1 MNSTDEYVMDSFCT
15 FDKMKVLIY
24 DLLCTEVWKEKLYP
38 LLKGQLAQI
47 NSVRSYMTVSSTQL
61 EITDPISTFLES
73 SSNLAITLT
82 LIAFR
87 FIMKFQRA
95 TFWKF

>member
-47 NSVRSYMTVSSTQL
+47 NSVRSYMTVSLKHSD
-61 EITDPISTFLES
+61 ITDLRY
-73 SSNLAITLT
+73 LL
-82 LIAFR
+82 
-87 FIMKFQRA
+87 
-95 TFWKF
+95 FWKVPLT